1 MKTIQLNDAFTFAV
15 EAHNGKLR
23 FVVYEHNSEVV
34 CRIERRKAIELFLQS
49 TTASIFKGR
58 LQLHK
63 QNHEIAVEVKGEVI
77 GSMQLSSFQQMLRFA

>member
-23 FVVYEHNSEVV
+23 FVVYEHNSECV
-34 CRIERRKAIELFLQS
+34 CRIERRKAIELFLES

-77 GSMQLSSFQQMLRFA
+77 GIVECGLLNNLVENS